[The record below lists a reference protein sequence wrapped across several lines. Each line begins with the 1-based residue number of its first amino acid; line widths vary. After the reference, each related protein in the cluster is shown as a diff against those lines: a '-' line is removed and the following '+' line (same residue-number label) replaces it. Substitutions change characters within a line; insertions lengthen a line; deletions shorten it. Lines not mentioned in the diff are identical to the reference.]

1 MRARAECAN
10 YVQCWEFLAAGAS
23 LEQTVKELEEMY
35 GLYRAG
41 AVKGDAALGML
52 DRIERLLDLDEGLG
66 H

>member
-1 MRARAECAN
+1 M
-10 YVQCWEFLAAGAS
+10 QCWEFLAAGAS